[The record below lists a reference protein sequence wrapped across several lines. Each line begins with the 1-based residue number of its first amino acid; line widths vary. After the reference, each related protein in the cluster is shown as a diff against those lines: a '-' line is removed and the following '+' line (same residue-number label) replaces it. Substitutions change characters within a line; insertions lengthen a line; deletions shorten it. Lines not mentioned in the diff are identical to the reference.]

1 MSWIL
6 KNKLFFLFIIA
17 AIIYWLYN
25 PVGLFGVA
33 RKGFVVYNRIPILF
47 FDCYINPEG
56 RLYLES
62 DLTEKNNIRYWFD
75 NHLQSS
81 TDSSNQ
87 FTPLL
92 IGNGFAEKGALP
104 LTPKDLQ
111 TCRNA
116 RYEPRQLP
124 STEAII
130 VYNSLRKKGRKV
142 AILLKIK

>member
-1 MSWIL
+1 MSWIF
-6 KNKLFFLFIIA
+6 KNKFLSLIIIA
-17 AIIYWLYN
+17 AITYWLYN
-25 PVGLFGVA
+25 PAGLFGIV

-62 DLTEKNNIRYWFD
+62 DLTEKSNIRYWFA
-75 NHLQSS
+75 NHFQPS
-81 TDSSNQ
+81 TDSGNQ
-87 FTPLL
+87 LTPLL
-92 IGNGFAEKGALP
+92 IGSGFSGKRSLLLNQKE
-104 LTPKDLQ
+104 LQ

-124 STEAII
+124 SIEAIST
-130 VYNSLRKKGRKV
+130 YNTLRKKGRKA